1 MSKYSIYAKRIDAA
15 FKDARKQYTDAY
27 NAVKEAEK
35 GVEDAKNERDK
46 FYVGEA
52 DLLREE
58 RTTALHRAEA
68 AFRIVEEKIWPAFD
82 EVRDELTEALKK
94 SVQAGSTAA
103 PEDID
108 QNGLTL
114 LQSGILRPDELE
126 GLLDRYEDNTTMT
139 RIIGQHCKAAAE
151 EERDPEKRQ
160 RLVLIAQRANEGLSG
175 ILDAWN
181 GLLEAAKVCSGRSR
195 EGTKPDPSFVASI
208 SSKWEQ
214 MTENAVESF

>member
-1 MSKYSIYAKRIDAA
+1 MSKYNNFAARLDAA

-82 EVRDELTEALKK
+82 AARDELTAELKK

-108 QNGLTL
+108 ANGLTL
-114 LQSGILRPDELE
+114 LQSGILRVDELE
-126 GLLDRYEDNTTMT
+126 ALLDRYEDNTTMT

-151 EERDPEKRQ
+151 KERDPEKRL
-160 RLVLIAQRANEGLSG
+160 RLTVIARRADEGLSG
-175 ILDAWN
+175 VLEAWN
-181 GLLEAAKVCSGRSR
+181 GLLDACRTCSGRGHG
-195 EGTKPDPSFVASI
+195 EEKGKPALVVSI
-208 SSKWEQ
+208 SKQWERL
-214 MTENAVESF
+214 TEDTVESF

>member
-1 MSKYSIYAKRIDAA
+1 MSKYAIYAKRLDAA

-35 GVEDAKNERDK
+35 GVEDTKNERDK
-46 FYVGEA
+46 FYIGEA

-82 EVRDELTEALKK
+82 VVRDELTEALKK

-108 QNGLTL
+108 ANGLTL
-114 LQSGILRPDELE
+114 LQSGILRVDELE
-126 GLLDRYEDNTTMT
+126 GLIDRYEDNTTMT

-151 EERDPEKRQ
+151 KERDPEKRR
-160 RLVLIAQRANEGLSG
+160 RLTAIARRANEGLSG
-175 ILDAWN
+175 FLASWD
-181 GLLEAAKVCSGRSR
+181 GLLEAVRVCSGRNR
-195 EGTKPDPSFVASI
+195 GEAKPDPSFVVSI
-208 SSKWEQ
+208 SKQWERL
-214 MTENAVESF
+214 TEGTVESF

>member
-1 MSKYSIYAKRIDAA
+1 MSKYSIYAKRLDAA

-27 NAVKEAEK
+27 DAVKEAEK
-35 GVEDAKNERDK
+35 RLEDAKNERDK
-46 FYVGEA
+46 LYIGEA

-58 RTTALHRAEA
+58 RTAALRRAEA

-82 EVRDELTEALKK
+82 AVRDELTAKLKEA
-94 SVQAGSTAA
+94 VQADSTAA

-108 QNGLTL
+108 ANGLTL

-139 RIIGQHCKAAAE
+139 RIIGQHCKAAADN
-151 EERDPEKRQ
+151 ERDTEKRQ
-160 RLVLIAQRANEGLSG
+160 RLTAIARRADEGLSG
-175 ILDAWN
+175 ILDAWD
-181 GLLEAAKVCSGRSR
+181 GLLDAAKVCSGRSR
-195 EGTKPDPSFVASI
+195 GEAKPDPSFVHTIA
-208 SSKWEQ
+208 KRWEQ

>member
-1 MSKYSIYAKRIDAA
+1 MSRYAIYAARLDAA

-27 NAVKEAEK
+27 NAVKEAER

-82 EVRDELTEALKK
+82 AVRDELTEALKK
-94 SVQAGSTAA
+94 SVQAGNTAA

-108 QNGLTL
+108 ANGLTL

-160 RLVLIAQRANEGLSG
+160 RLVLIARRANEGLSG

-195 EGTKPDPSFVASI
+195 EGTKPDPSFVHTIA
-208 SSKWEQ
+208 KRWEQ
-214 MTENAVESF
+214 MTEGTVESF

>member
-1 MSKYSIYAKRIDAA
+1 MSKYAIYAARLDTA

-68 AFRIVEEKIWPAFD
+68 AFRIVEERIWPAFD
-82 EVRDELTEALKK
+82 AVRDELTEALKK

-108 QNGLTL
+108 ANGLTL

-139 RIIGQHCKAAAE
+139 RIIGQHCKAAADK
-151 EERDPEKRQ
+151 ERDPEKRQ
-160 RLVLIAQRANEGLSG
+160 RLTAIARRANEGLSG
-175 ILDAWN
+175 VLEAWN
-181 GLLEAAKVCSGRSR
+181 GLLDACRTCSGRGHG
-195 EGTKPDPSFVASI
+195 EEKGKPALVVSI
-208 SSKWEQ
+208 SKQWERL
-214 MTENAVESF
+214 TEDTVESF

>member
-1 MSKYSIYAKRIDAA
+1 MSKYSIYAKRLDAA

-82 EVRDELTEALKK
+82 AVRDELTAELKK
-94 SVQAGSTAA
+94 SVQADSTAA

-108 QNGLTL
+108 ANGLTL
-114 LQSGILRPDELE
+114 LQSGILRVDELE
-126 GLLDRYEDNTTMT
+126 GLIDRYEDNTTMT
-139 RIIGQHCKAAAE
+139 RIIGQHCKAAADK
-151 EERDPEKRQ
+151 ERDPEKRQ
-160 RLVLIAQRANEGLSG
+160 RLTLIARRANEGLSG
-175 ILDAWN
+175 VLEAWN
-181 GLLEAAKVCSGRSR
+181 GLLDACRTCSGRGHG
-195 EGTKPDPSFVASI
+195 EKKGNPAFVVSI
-208 SSKWEQ
+208 SKQWERL
-214 MTENAVESF
+214 TEDTVESF